1 MNNDKDENEISDTA
15 APLGDIVETDEEG
28 GEVGKLA
35 TLKEKL
41 NACLTEK
48 GEYLD
53 GWQRSK
59 ADYANFKRE
68 VAERAKDLEARLSQR
83 IVRDLLPV
91 LESID
96 LARMHVKDLEPIE
109 RQLEKVM
116 TSYGL
121 EKVGAVGEAFEPS
134 KHEAVENIVVAEAE
148 KDNIILELVSSGY
161 SLGGRVLKPAKVKVG
176 ALNI

>member
-68 VAERAKDLEARLSQR
+68 VAEREKDLEARLSQR

>member
-1 MNNDKDENEISDTA
+1 M
-15 APLGDIVETDEEG
+15 
-28 GEVGKLA
+28 
-35 TLKEKL
+35 
-41 NACLTEK
+41 
-48 GEYLD
+48 
-53 GWQRSK
+53 
-59 ADYANFKRE
+59 
-68 VAERAKDLEARLSQR
+68 
-83 IVRDLLPV
+83 